1 MRRLD
6 AKEVAGRIRACRA
19 YAGLTRQ
26 ELAEKM
32 ETSSSTVERW
42 EKAHPGS
49 LGGNDGAR
57 RQSILWE
64 VAKACDLDPA
74 WAIGDWDVP
83 PIYRVQER
91 DVRGIVGRL
100 QRIEQALGLEQ
111 VPQLADAPTGP
122 MGPRPG
128 ERPEDVV
135 DEIERLTS
143 DPAARK
149 SPASDSRRAGGSR
162 GRGQSR

>member
-6 AKEVAGRIRACRA
+6 AEETAARIRSCRA

-32 ETSSSTVERW
+32 STSSSTVERW

-49 LGGNDGAR
+49 LGGDDGAR
-57 RQSILWE
+57 RQSILWD
-64 VAKACDLDPA
+64 VAKVCDLDPE
-74 WAIGDWDVP
+74 WALGDWDVP
-83 PIYRVQER
+83 PTYRLQES

-100 QRIEQALGLEQ
+100 QRIEAAVGLE
-111 VPQLADAPTGP
+111 LAPTGP
-122 MGPRPG
+122 TELRPG

-135 DEIERLTS
+135 DEIERLAT

-149 SPASDSRRAGGSR
+149 APATGSRRAGGSR
-162 GRGQSR
+162 GRGRSQ